1 MELTPEQLKAYD
13 RFIRARDKV
22 KLVKTSR
29 NYAQKYIPH
38 RDYVDSV
45 HIVGLNHP
53 LFIENDDWIEY
64 KEASAVWWEIE
75 PEFRN
80 VERLRATRGDYGSED
95 NWEETTVELETLDQ
109 YFKGQQ

>member
-22 KLVKTSR
+22 KLVKTSQ

-38 RDYVDSV
+38 RDYLDSV

-53 LFIENDDWIEY
+53 NTIGTQYQIAICVNHTNGVVGYSYIGPCRT
-64 KEASAVWWEIE
+64 SQ
-75 PEFRN
+75 PN
-80 VERLRATRGDYGSED
+80 VVKILISFDECCA
-95 NWEETTVELETLDQ
+95 
-109 YFKGQQ
+109 